1 MANGVVEK
9 HQLAGLDERARG
21 FNRLVEL
28 ERRDS
33 SYRAS
38 LPYETALVVS
48 EDVETKA
55 VALHELIGQLQ
66 AKGYTQ
72 LRSRLSFNGAHYLGS
87 QEPWIEYPD
96 PERKPRPSSG
106 LFGWVR
112 RWLYRY
118 YSK

>member
-28 ERRDS
+28 ERREIG
-33 SYRAS
+33 YRAS
-38 LPYETALVVS
+38 LRYETALVVS

-55 VALHELIGQLQ
+55 AALHELIGRLQ

-96 PERKPRPSSG
+96 PERKPPPSSG
-106 LFGWVR
+106 PLGWVR
-112 RWLYRY
+112 RWLYRN